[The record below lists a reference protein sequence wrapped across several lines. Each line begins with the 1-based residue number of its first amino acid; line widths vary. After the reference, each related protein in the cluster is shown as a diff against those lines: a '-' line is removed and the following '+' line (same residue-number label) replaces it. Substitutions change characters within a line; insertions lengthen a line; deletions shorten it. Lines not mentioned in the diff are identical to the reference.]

1 MRALYG
7 AGTAAMTQSWYRRWR
22 ASEAAVFADLVR
34 AKFNEVRV
42 AQVAGSLTYTT
53 LLSLVPLLAVV
64 LSIMSQFAPFARLG
78 LAMRAFLV
86 ENLLPDRAGK
96 VIATYAVQFSQKAS
110 NLTIVG
116 TALLVV
122 TAVLLLQT
130 VEHTLNQIWEV
141 PRPWWLRLPT
151 YWLALTLGPVLFAAS
166 VAATSELITVS
177 LGWVDNPQWI
187 GTLVYRMFPGILL
200 SCFFGYL
207 FHSVPHRRLVLWH
220 SAVGGLVAG
229 LGVMIIQRVFG
240 LYLARLP
247 SFTLIYGA
255 FSVVPIFLIWLYLSW
270 IAILLGAIVSA
281 VMPDF
286 VAHRRILPD
295 TIGGRIHAAL
305 RMTIALTEAQRAG
318 RSASPVM
325 LGRRSGLTPTR
336 LERMLEDMRS
346 VGWVAR
352 TDAGDWSLTIAADR
366 LTLGDVIMTLVIG
379 ILPDTSRHADMHD
392 GDQRIVEHALARVQA
407 SLDTPIPRLMDD
419 EMARV
424 MNGVR

>member
-1 MRALYG
+1 
-7 AGTAAMTQSWYRRWR
+7 MTRSWYQRWR
-22 ASEAAVFADLVR
+22 ASEAAVLADLVQ

-78 LAMRAFLV
+78 LAMRGFLLD
-86 ENLLPDRAGK
+86 NLLPDRAGK

-116 TALLVV
+116 TALLVI

-130 VEHTLNQIWEV
+130 VEHTLNHIWEV
-141 PRPWWLRLPT
+141 RRPRPWWLRLPT

-177 LGWVDNPQWI
+177 LGWVDSPQWI
-187 GTLVYRMFPGILL
+187 GSVVYRVFPGILL

-207 FHSVPHRRLVLWH
+207 FHTVPHRRLVLWH

-270 IAILLGAIVSA
+270 IAILLGAIVAA

-286 VAHRRILPD
+286 VARRRVLPD

-305 RMTIALTEAQRAG
+305 RMVITLTEAQRTG
-318 RSASPVM
+318 RPVSPTT
-325 LGRRSGLTPTR
+325 LARRGGLTPTR

-346 VGWVAR
+346 AGWVMR
-352 TDAGDWSLTIAADR
+352 TDAGDWSLTIAAER
-366 LTLGDVIMTLVIG
+366 LTLGDVIMTLVVG
-379 ILPDTSRHADMHD
+379 ILPDTSRHADMLD

-407 SLDTPIPRLMDD
+407 SLDTPIPQLMDVD
-419 EMARV
+419 AARIANEMR
-424 MNGVR
+424 